1 MGRLYIVAAESKH
14 KMLLRYI
21 FFTIVFLFSAAV
33 VRSEESIKILTMSE
47 TELDTLIR
55 SEKGPCL
62 ITVTASWC
70 APCISELPELIKLY
84 DKYKN
89 RGLKLVGLSV
99 DFGGPSPMQPI
110 ADRLKVNF
118 PIYWV
123 GEKAI
128 YTYKI
133 DAIPI
138 LFFIREGKIVEKIV
152 GQRSPDFLDKQIE
165 AFLK

>member
-1 MGRLYIVAAESKH
+1 MP
-14 KMLLRYI
+14 LRYI

-33 VRSEESIKILTMSE
+33 VRSEENIKILPMDES
-47 TELDTLIR
+47 ELDTLMKGN
-55 SEKGPCL
+55 KGPCL
-62 ITVTASWC
+62 ITVMASWC
-70 APCISELPELIKLY
+70 APCIRELPEFIKLY
-84 DKYKN
+84 DKYKS

-99 DFGGPSPMQPI
+99 DFGGTSAMQPI

-138 LFFIREGKIVEKIV
+138 LFFIRDGKIAEKVV
-152 GQRSPDFLDKQIE
+152 GQRSADFLDKQIE
-165 AFLK
+165 TFLK